1 MDFPASPEFF
11 DASWAPLVTVIG
23 FAVIVVFLV
32 TATCV
37 SGSFRVDTERL
48 IIPLVSGV
56 IVGGLAFLVG
66 LVSLIVSS
74 NSAISARADW
84 KVRAIA
90 EVEETYGIELSGSEF
105 AALQFPMF
113 EPEDEFVAFGS
124 IDRTEKSGDAFEKR
138 ELTLIWSDG
147 ELFLAESVDGEEFV
161 PLEAR

>member
-1 MDFPASPEFF
+1 MDFPSAPEFF
-11 DASWAPLVTVIG
+11 DASWAPVVTVIG
-23 FAVIVVFLV
+23 FVVLVAFLV

-37 SGSFRVDTERL
+37 SGSFRLNPERL
-48 IIPLVSGV
+48 IVPLVSGV
-56 IVGGLAFLVG
+56 VVGGVTFLIG
-66 LVSLIVSS
+66 LVSLVISS
-74 NSAISARADW
+74 NSAISAVGDW

-90 EVEETYGIELSGSEF
+90 EVEETYGIELSRSEF

-113 EPEDEFVAFGS
+113 EPEDDFVAFGS
-124 IDRTEKSGDAFEKR
+124 IDRTEKSGDVFEKR